1 MSKLQKQKKED
12 KTAQRGGIWINRP
25 GAMKK
30 LTEKEKQVN
39 GSLTI
44 SAWLTKKLGLQI
56 VYEGPVTPEHI
67 NAVGRKAIWL
77 TVLLGLI
84 VVAVILLI

>member
-1 MSKLQKQKKED
+1 MNKLQKQKKED
-12 KTAQRGGIWINRP
+12 KTPDPLRRLPA
-25 GAMKK
+25 
-30 LTEKEKQVN
+30 KEKQVN